1 MIIKEINKRIVAIV
15 TLCLFLLST
24 NGMVLFYHY
33 CQHGNTLAYSMFI
46 DATSDQCKGNANEDA
61 EFHNHHPEVD
71 CCDHDYNDQDN
82 QDCCK
87 EHKSCKEHK
96 TSTKTL
102 KLKNEYHYSEK
113 QATPKP
119 IWLKLW
125 IADIIQHS
133 DLPHCAL
140 HIAGGWREL
149 PLEKPLFQHSGT
161 QLLTLYHTF
170 KIAC

>member
-33 CQHGNTLAYSMFI
+33 CQHGNTLVYSMFV
-46 DATSDQCKGNANEDA
+46 DATHDQCKENAVADL
-61 EFHNHHPEVD
+61 HTHHPQAE
-71 CCDHDYNDQDN
+71 CCSHDNNSLDTNNLDN
-82 QDCCK
+82 QDY
-87 EHKSCKEHK
+87 CKEHK
-96 TSTKTL
+96 TYTKTL
-102 KLKNEYHYSEK
+102 KLKNDYNFSDR

-125 IADIIQHS
+125 IADLAQNI
-133 DLPHCAL
+133 DVPHCAL
-140 HIAGGWREL
+140 HIAEGWREL
-149 PLEKPLFQHSGT
+149 PLEKPLFQRSGT

>member
-1 MIIKEINKRIVAIV
+1 MIIKEINKRIIAIV

-33 CQHGNTLAYSMFI
+33 CGHDNALVYSMFV
-46 DATSDQCKGNANEDA
+46 DDTSDQCKENAEA
-61 EFHNHHPEVD
+61 EFQIHHAQAE
-71 CCDHDYNDQDN
+71 CCYHDNNTLDN

-87 EHKSCKEHK
+87 EHK
-96 TSTKTL
+96 TYTKTL
-102 KLKNEYHYSEK
+102 KLKNVFNFSDR

-125 IADIIQHS
+125 IADIAQNIY
-133 DLPHCAL
+133 LTHCTL
-140 HIAGGWREL
+140 HIAESWRDL
-149 PLEKPLFQHSGT
+149 PVEKPLFQRSGI
-161 QLLTLYHTF
+161 QLLTLYHTL

>member
-1 MIIKEINKRIVAIV
+1 MILKEINKRIVAIV

-33 CQHGNTLAYSMFI
+33 CQYGNTLVYSVFV
-46 DATSDQCKGNANEDA
+46 DATSDQCKENADA
-61 EFHNHHPEVD
+61 ELHIHHPEAE
-71 CCDHDYNDQDN
+71 CCYHDNNKLDN

-87 EHKSCKEHK
+87 EHK
-96 TSTKTL
+96 TFTKTL
-102 KLKNEYHYSEK
+102 KLKNDYNFSDR

-125 IADIIQHS
+125 IADLAQNI
-133 DLPHCAL
+133 DLRHCDL
-140 HIAGGWREL
+140 HIAEGWREL
-149 PLEKPLFQHSGT
+149 PFEKPLFQPSGT

>member
-33 CQHGNTLAYSMFI
+33 CQHGTTLVYSVFV
-46 DATSDQCKGNANEDA
+46 DATNDQCKENADA
-61 EFHNHHPEVD
+61 EFHIHHPELD
-71 CCDHDYNDQDN
+71 CCANDYTTQDN
-82 QDCCK
+82 QN
-87 EHKSCKEHK
+87 SCNEHK
-96 TSTKTL
+96 TATKTL
-102 KLKNEYHYSEK
+102 KLKNDYNFSDR

-125 IADIIQHS
+125 IADILLNI
-133 DLPHCAL
+133 DIPHCAL
-140 HIAGGWREL
+140 PIAEGWREL